1 MPRSGNRSTPIFVL
15 GTGRCGSTTL
25 SNILNAHPRILSL
38 SEFISF
44 TGIGPFRYRNPDG
57 RKIWKVLSGQRRR
70 TRLMLAGAY
79 DELLYPFGAPEARY
93 TRDNVPPIL
102 CATLPHLTAH
112 HDTLFDTLRPTV
124 LAQPRQSTPQH
135 YRALFATMC
144 SVLDRDLWIERSGGS
159 LLFASTLLEAFPDA
173 RIVHLYRDGRDTA
186 LSMSRHYLF
195 QYIATNLQH
204 FRRLGADPY
213 ELIAT
218 DPSWDRKALRLHLLS
233 AVLPQR
239 RFDPKRI
246 PPLEEFGK
254 LWTAMIRRSEMLLS
268 GLSDERVHRIRFEQL
283 CAHPRRYLQKL
294 IDFIDPDL
302 ADGSWLDEAS
312 KIPRPRRPEFLNLP
326 LDRRQALATACRPG
340 LEILDYNLLP

>member
-1 MPRSGNRSTPIFVL
+1 MARSDNPSTPIFVL

-25 SNILNAHPRILSL
+25 SDILNAHPRILSL

-102 CATLPHLTAH
+102 CTTLPHLTAD

-124 LAQPRQSTPQH
+124 LAQPRQSTSRH
-135 YRALFATMC
+135 YRALFAAMC
-144 SVLDRDLWIERSGGS
+144 SALDRDLWIERSGGS

-186 LSMSRHYLF
+186 LSMSTHYLF
-195 QYIATNLQH
+195 QYIAANLQN

-213 ELIAT
+213 ELIAS
-218 DPSWDRKALRLHLLS
+218 DPSWDRKALRLHRLS
-233 AVLPQR
+233 AILPHR
-239 RFDPKRI
+239 RFDPKRV

-254 LWTAMIRRSEMLLS
+254 LWTAMIRRSEMLLAD
-268 GLSDERVHRIRFEQL
+268 LPDPRVHRIRFEHL
-283 CAHPRRYLQKL
+283 CAHPRQHLEKL
-294 IDFIDPDL
+294 IEFIDPGL
-302 ADGSWLDEAS
+302 ADNAWLHRAC
-312 KIPRPRRPEFLNLP
+312 KIPRPASPEFLNLP
-326 LDRRQALATACRPG
+326 LDRRRALASACRPG
-340 LEILDYNLLP
+340 LEILGYNLLP